1 MIQHISLIIRE
12 IKNVWNN
19 FKNAKNINQERY
31 DLKGFT
37 KIPKDEVQNTC
48 KRSCA
53 CEKKKEYN
61 QLKKRNEKR
70 NYKKM

>member
-19 FKNAKNINQERY
+19 FKNDPNINQERY
-31 DLKGFT
+31 DLKCFT
-37 KIPKDEVQNTC
+37 EIPEDEVQNTC

-53 CEKKKEYN
+53 CKKKEEYK
-61 QLKKRNEKR
+61 QLKKRDAGKDN
-70 NYKKM
+70 KKV

>member
-1 MIQHISLIIRE
+1 MIQYISIIIRE

-19 FKNAKNINQERY
+19 FKNAKNVNQERY
-31 DLKGFT
+31 DLKGF
-37 KIPKDEVQNTC
+37 KQIPKDEVQNTC

-53 CEKKKEYN
+53 CEKKKEYK
-61 QLKKRNEKR
+61 QLKKRDEKR